1 MKSVMAALSILLTA
15 PLAAWAQP
23 GPDFPTRIDVPETRF
38 MYSATVRVEGVG
50 DNVRV
55 AVSGGRNTQYSV
67 DLGRF
72 TNDPGRISD
81 GQQLTL
87 RHISGFGSLAT
98 TTSTVTLGAQTRQY
112 TTITPELS
120 TAGLPSLSIHAGP
133 PVAEGLA
140 GSVTRQRVE
149 LRLSAPAP
157 GPVEVEL
164 IAEPDTA
171 NLGED
176 FALLESV
183 ATIAAGERRGFAA
196 VAIANDLQ
204 PEATERYRLRLG
216 SVRGAVV
223 DPLAEVTEAVIN
235 DDARMS
241 ACAPLPAVGLCAGVA
256 EGALEVPIG
265 VPLGGYLRPPVGGEY
280 VPGLEAF
287 GEGDAG
293 PFFEEFAG
301 FIPEQSEGGG
311 VNATP
316 PNEARTSQY
325 STFSPSTRGYYDTL
339 VTKALAMSQGG
350 ETLVFVKLDTVGM
363 IDEISEFVL
372 DRVEA
377 ETGID
382 LGHGLIMNATHT
394 HDGPGAIGNRSV
406 KYFWAALD
414 AYHQDLF
421 ERVATSIADVV
432 IAALRA
438 QVPARFGY
446 DTGQDTS
453 GANSYRR
460 SQGIYDEARRARQD
474 ELRRR
479 IGVLRVDEVDA
490 DGAPVRPLAAMVNFA
505 AHGIVFDIEN
515 LYFSGD
521 ALGGLERSV
530 QARFD
535 EPVLVMQ
542 VQAAGGDV
550 SPRADGSPKRQR
562 VERFGEQLA
571 PLVMGI
577 YDGIDNFT
585 TAPTLKVLRQRFVL
599 NRQVLG
605 YAAGEYPYEFGAA
618 QCNADFEGSGNC
630 VAANPNGA
638 DDEADNGVAENDS
651 FVPQDSLIAAVQ
663 VGDAVLLTQPGEP
676 LGEYGLRLLDDSPFG
691 YDNTFIWGYA
701 LDHVGYILP
710 NLKIDWDRGGTEGTT
725 TFWGWKQGGRMR
737 AITNALMDAL
747 HTGSAPPADEFELAY
762 TSLPRTDKTPSASP
776 SPGRVITQPASLRR
790 FEATTFRFEG
800 GDPIIDLPVV
810 RLEEQVDGRWQPMR
824 RPDGRVLDQ
833 FYEFWVDYVLVSGAH
848 GYTIEFEPAKDFPAG
863 RYRFRADGVA
873 AQAEGTGPY
882 TVTSLPF
889 DLRPANNLLLEGI
902 ARDGDTV
909 SATLAYT
916 PVPTNYRLIDP
927 VGSTEVPPP
936 VRQGRVR
943 FALGGTTVEATE
955 PVLTQADGRVLATYT
970 ATLPGS
976 ELPTAQGT
984 DIWGNR
990 SPDEEQP

>member
-1 MKSVMAALSILLTA
+1 MRRHGAWLVLAI
-15 PLAAWAQP
+15 PLATWAQP
-23 GPDFPTRIDVPETRF
+23 GQDFPTRTDVPETRF
-38 MYSATVRVEGVG
+38 MYSATVVVDGVG
-50 DNVRV
+50 DDV
-55 AVSGGRNTQYSV
+55 AISVSGGRNTQYSI

-72 TNDPGRISD
+72 TNDAGTISD

-112 TTITPELS
+112 TTITPALDV
-120 TAGLPSLSIHAGP
+120 AGLPSLGIHAGP
-133 PVAEGLA
+133 PVAEGLG
-140 GSVTRQRVE
+140 GSATRQRFE

-164 IAEPDTA
+164 IAEPGTA
-171 NLGED
+171 SPGED
-176 FALLESV
+176 FALPGTV
-183 ATIAAGERRGFAA
+183 ARIPAGARRGFAA

-204 PEATERYRLRLG
+204 AEPTERYRLHLG

-223 DPLAEVTEAVIN
+223 DAAAAVAEAVIV
-235 DDARMS
+235 DDDRVDT
-241 ACAPLPAVGLCAGVA
+241 CATPPDVGLCAGVA
-256 EGALEVPIG
+256 EGRLEVPIG

-280 VPGLEAF
+280 LPGLEAF

-293 PFFEEFAG
+293 PFFEAFAG

-311 VNATP
+311 ANATP

-325 STFSPSTRGYYDTL
+325 STFAPSSRGYYDTL
-339 VTKALAMSQGG
+339 VSKALALTQGG
-350 ETLVFVKLDTVGM
+350 ETIVFVKLDTVGM
-363 IDEISEFVL
+363 IDEITEFVL

-382 LGHGLIMNATHT
+382 LGTGLIMSATHT
-394 HDGPGAIGNRSV
+394 HEGPGAIGNRSV

-421 ERVATSIADVV
+421 ENVADSIADVV
-432 IAALRA
+432 IAALQA

-446 DTGQDTS
+446 ATGQDTS

-460 SQGIYDEARRARQD
+460 TRSIYDAARVERQHA
-474 ELRRR
+474 LRQRM
-479 IGVLRVDEVDA
+479 GVLRVDEVDA
-490 DGAPVRPLAAMVNFA
+490 TGAPVRPLAAMVNFA
-505 AHGIVFDIEN
+505 AHGIVFDVET

-535 EPVLVMQ
+535 EPVLVMH
-542 VQAAGGDV
+542 VQGAGGDV

-571 PLVMGI
+571 PLVMNI

-599 NRQVLG
+599 NREVLG
-605 YAAGEYPYEFGAA
+605 YAPGEYPYEYGAV
-618 QCNADFEGSGNC
+618 QCNGDFEGSGNC
-630 VAANPNGA
+630 VPASPNGA

-651 FVPQDSLIAAVQ
+651 FVPQDTLIAVVQ
-663 VGDAVLLTQPGEP
+663 VGDAVLLAQPGEP
-676 LGEYGLRLLDDSPFG
+676 LGEYGLQLLDDSPFG

-710 NLKIDWDRGGTEGTT
+710 NLKADWDLGGTEGTT

-737 AITNALMDAL
+737 DVTNALMTAL
-747 HTGSAPPADEFELAY
+747 HTGAEPPADEFALAY
-762 TSLPRTDKTPSASP
+762 TSIPRTDKTPSVSP
-776 SPGRVITQPASLRR
+776 NPGQVITQPVSLRR

-800 GDPIIDLPVV
+800 GDPLIDLPVV

-833 FYEFWVDYVLVSGAH
+833 YYEFWVDYILTNGSH
-848 GYTIEFEPAKDFPAG
+848 GYTIDFEPAKDFPVG
-863 RYRFRADGVA
+863 TYRFRADGVA
-873 AQAEGTGPY
+873 ALSSGTGQY
-882 TVTSLPF
+882 TGTSRPFEVLPA
-889 DLRPANNLLLEGI
+889 DNLLLDNI

-916 PVPTNYRLIDP
+916 PVPANYRLIDP
-927 VGSTEVPPP
+927 VGSTALPPP

-943 FALGGTTVEATE
+943 FVLGGETADATT
-955 PVLTQADGRVLATYT
+955 PVISESDGRLVATYS
-970 ATLPGS
+970 ATLPGND
-976 ELPTAQGT
+976 LPDAQGT

-990 SPDEEQP
+990 SPDPTEE